1 MEMEYKLKNYF
12 QDLLEQV
19 EEVEA
24 GVKKVEEDEIWLKKR
39 NNNKSKIIIKIHRMR
54 RMKKIKKNVLHKI
67 IIKITIMVVITI
79 IICKLQLMTY

>member
-24 GVKKVEEDEIWLKKR
+24 GVKKVEEDEI
-39 NNNKSKIIIKIHRMR
+39 
-54 RMKKIKKNVLHKI
+54 
-67 IIKITIMVVITI
+67 
-79 IICKLQLMTY
+79 